1 MAEAVHEYAQPG
13 RAVRRSNALLSADPV
28 VGARGDLI
36 FAPWLVIV
44 GESSAAWC
52 GGAACPV

>member
-1 MAEAVHEYAQPG
+1 M
-13 RAVRRSNALLSADPV
+13 RAGNAINSADPV

-44 GESSAAWC
+44 EESSAAWC